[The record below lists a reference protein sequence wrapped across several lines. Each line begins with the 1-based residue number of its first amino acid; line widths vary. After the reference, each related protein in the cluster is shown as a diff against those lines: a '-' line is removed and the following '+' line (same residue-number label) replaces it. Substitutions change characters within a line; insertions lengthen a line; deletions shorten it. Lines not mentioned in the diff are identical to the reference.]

1 MEGEGTVN
9 LDQNYLKYNNAMRT
23 AELYQ
28 KKLRETE
35 KLYGGFKSILLYKQ
49 RIKQILQRPMDEVR
63 EHQLYKYF
71 DEIGRAGLNNSEKRD
86 KKIIV
91 TMTSYPARINKT
103 PAAIASLLKQTVK
116 PDKIILWL
124 ANEDF
129 PDRKLPVIYN
139 KIRNCGVEI
148 KFRPDL
154 KVHMKWYY
162 ALSEYP
168 EALVITVDDDIMYEN
183 KIVEQLYDSYKKF
196 PKDISALGV
205 DRIRFDDNANI
216 LRYEEWIGG
225 YTDTVEVPSH
235 QLFAAGVAGVL
246 YPPYSLPDEAFNQKN
261 LRKLSPTNDDLWL
274 KFMEVIHGT
283 RVVAVGGAKIR
294 RGQFSEELSVI

>member
-1 MEGEGTVN
+1 MN

-103 PAAIASLLKQTVK
+103 PAAISPRVESAYEVVLCIVRISGSL
-116 PDKIILWL
+116 
-124 ANEDF
+124 
-129 PDRKLPVIYN
+129 
-139 KIRNCGVEI
+139 G
-148 KFRPDL
+148 
-154 KVHMKWYY
+154 YY
-162 ALSEYP
+162 S
-168 EALVITVDDDIMYEN
+168 
-183 KIVEQLYDSYKKF
+183 
-196 PKDISALGV
+196 
-205 DRIRFDDNANI
+205 R
-216 LRYEEWIGG
+216 
-225 YTDTVEVPSH
+225 
-235 QLFAAGVAGVL
+235 
-246 YPPYSLPDEAFNQKN
+246 
-261 LRKLSPTNDDLWL
+261 
-274 KFMEVIHGT
+274 
-283 RVVAVGGAKIR
+283 
-294 RGQFSEELSVI
+294 